1 MTTELP
7 SRSVV
12 SDILGS
18 RISWL
23 LLLFP
28 ITVVVDVL
36 LPGHKIWIFFLSAA
50 ALVPLAH
57 LLSVATEQMSF
68 HTSPTIGALLNVT
81 FGNAGELLV
90 GFFALRQGLDEV
102 VKASITGSI
111 LSNLLLALGVSV
123 LIAGVRK
130 KTLSFNP
137 LAARTRATLLALAGL
152 SLILPAVYHY
162 AAHAQGGP
170 RERDLSFAFSSI
182 LLLTYGCALLFT
194 LHTHSQLLA
203 ARHDEKPEQSAWTKT
218 ASLLVLVMASCAI
231 GWVSEILAGSI
242 EAASKRLGLSD
253 LFVGVILVALFGN
266 AAETLSAIRAA
277 LSERMDLS
285 VGITLGS
292 STQVALFVAP
302 ALVIVSKWTGHH
314 SMNLLFTPVE
324 ITSLVLAIAITGQI
338 AGDGDSNWFE
348 GVQLLAVYLMLA
360 VIFFLIP
367 G

>member
-12 SDILGS
+12 ADILGS
-18 RISWL
+18 RMSWL
-23 LLLFP
+23 LLLLP
-28 ITVVVDVL
+28 ITVAVDIF
-36 LPGHKIWIFFLSAA
+36 LPEQKIWIFFLSAV
-50 ALVPLAH
+50 ALVPLAY

-68 HTSPTIGALLNVT
+68 HTGPTIGALLNVT

-90 GFFALRQGLDEV
+90 GFFALRQGLDRV

-123 LIAGVRK
+123 LIAGIRR

-152 SLILPAVYHY
+152 SLILPAAYHY
-162 AAHAQGGP
+162 AGHVQSASP
-170 RERDLSFAFSSI
+170 ELDLSFAFAII
-182 LLLTYGCALLFT
+182 LLLTYACALLFT

-203 ARHDEKPEQSAWTKT
+203 ARHDEKPEQNAWSK
-218 ASLLVLVMASCAI
+218 ASSVIVLVMASGAI

-242 EAASKRLGLSD
+242 EGASKRLGLSD
-253 LFVGVILVALFGN
+253 LFVGVILLAIFGN
-266 AAETLSAIRAA
+266 AAEMLSAIRAA

-285 VGITLGS
+285 VSISLGS
-292 STQVALFVAP
+292 STQIALFVAP
-302 ALVIVSKWTGHH
+302 TLVVASKWTGHRP
-314 SMNLLFTPVE
+314 MNLLFTPIE